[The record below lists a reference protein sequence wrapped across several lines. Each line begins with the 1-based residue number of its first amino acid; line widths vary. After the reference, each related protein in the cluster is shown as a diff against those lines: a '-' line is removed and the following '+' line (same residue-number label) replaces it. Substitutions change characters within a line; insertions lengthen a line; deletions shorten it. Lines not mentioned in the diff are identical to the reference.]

1 MEWNSLHLFIHD
13 LTYHNNFLITKLKP
27 LIEILKQKDLLEK
40 YFFIIYWKGGN
51 HIRFRFKSKNPE
63 IVEEKLKE
71 CFNQY
76 LMTYEPKH
84 VMSEKVYLDTYKK
97 NKENVIDLEMIKDGN
112 IKKFKYEPEYDRYG
126 GKEAIEYSENIFEC
140 SSEYALKIR
149 EITAGNFNQRII
161 IALDLFAVAI
171 SNLSN
176 KGKFLTYY
184 KKYWEDFSENVK
196 YNIISEDKLFDF
208 YFNRYQKIISNT
220 PEFYNDWKES
230 ININLSKAISVN
242 NVFENKELANIMLL
256 ASHIHMNNNRL
267 SIMPQL
273 ESILAN
279 VLLRCERM

>member
-13 LTYHNNFLITKLKP
+13 LNYHNNFLITKLKP

-40 YFFIIYWKGGN
+40 YFFIIYWQGGN

-84 VMSEKVYLDTYKK
+84 VMSEKVYLDT
-97 NKENVIDLEMIKDGN
+97 
-112 IKKFKYEPEYDRYG
+112 PEYDRYG